1 MVRYLTRIGCLQS
14 LQSPSGQANHADPD
28 ARASEQMMS
37 LARDDVVM
45 IIAIISTRRVKMTSL
60 LHDFLLNNLYVLFLG
75 YDRSSLEPF
84 RNYG

>member
-1 MVRYLTRIGCLQS
+1 MVRYMTRVDCLRA
-14 LQSPSGQANHADPD
+14 PSRQANHADRD
-28 ARASEQMMS
+28 ARVSEQMMS